1 MSASNEK
8 VELLLSYLSE
18 IHTKSL
24 SLYDLVTSR
33 PRPEESRILLNI
45 NEVFTYYHSVRIFY
59 YSNNELTASEVQP
72 FFSAF
77 EDFYFELKQVF
88 FLEDEDSILLYNKL
102 TAMKNSFEQLTNDF
116 NVL

>member
-1 MSASNEK
+1 MSTNNKK
-8 VELLLSYLSE
+8 VEILLSYLSE

-33 PRPEESRILLNI
+33 PRPEDTRILLNI
-45 NEVFTYYHSVRIFY
+45 NEVFTYYHSVRVFY
-59 YSNNELTASEVQP
+59 YSNSELAGSDVHP
-72 FFSAF
+72 FFKAF

-88 FLEDEDSILLYNKL
+88 FLEDEDSILLYSKL
-102 TAMKNSFEQLTNDF
+102 TAMKDCFEQLTNDF